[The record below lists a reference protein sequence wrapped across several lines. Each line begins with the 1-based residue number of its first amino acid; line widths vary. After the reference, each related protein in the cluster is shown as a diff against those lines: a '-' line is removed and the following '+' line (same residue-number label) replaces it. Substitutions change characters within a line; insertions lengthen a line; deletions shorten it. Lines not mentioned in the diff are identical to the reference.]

1 MSDIFREIDEELRR
15 DQFSRIWRRFGGL
28 VIAGA
33 LLIVLGTAG
42 YVAWQRWER
51 STAEEETLRLARVI
65 GTAEAGDAAAA
76 AREIGTFAQDAHG
89 GRAVLARLY
98 EAGLLAETGDRAG
111 AARVYDEVAASDA
124 GQPYRDLATL
134 LAVLHRLEEGDPA
147 ELRSRLAPL
156 VGQDSPWRHSAREL
170 DALLMLRAGD
180 RAGAAKIFTE
190 LSEDPAAPQGV
201 RSRAAELA
209 AVHAEA

>member
-1 MSDIFREIDEELRR
+1 MSDIFREIDEEIRR
-15 DQFSRIWRRFGGL
+15 DQLNRIWQRFGGL
-28 VIAGA
+28 IIAVA

-42 YVAWQRWER
+42 YVAWQRWSQ
-51 STAEEETLRLARVI
+51 STAQEETFRLVTTV
-65 GTAEAGDAAAA
+65 GNAEGGDAAAVAGELA
-76 AREIGTFAQDAHG
+76 AFAQDAHG
-89 GRAVLARLY
+89 GRGTIARLY
-98 EAGLLAETGDRAG
+98 EAGLLAGAG
-111 AARVYDEVAASDA
+111 NREEAARVYEEVAASA

-134 LAVLHRLEEGDPA
+134 LAVLNRLDEGDPA
-147 ELRSRLAPL
+147 ELRTRLSPL
-156 VGQDSPWRHSAREL
+156 TAEASPWRHSAREL

-190 LSEDPAAPQGV
+190 LSEDPGAPQGV

>member
-15 DQFSRIWRRFGGL
+15 DQLARIWRRFGGL
-28 VIAGA
+28 IVTGA
-33 LLIVLGTAG
+33 VLVVLGTAG

-51 STAEEETLRLARVI
+51 STAQEETLRLVSTLGAAEGSDPAALARDL
-65 GTAEAGDAAAA
+65 GA
-76 AREIGTFAQDAHG
+76 FAQDAHG

-98 EAGLLAETGDRAG
+98 EAGLMAEAGDREG
-111 AARVYDEVAASDA
+111 AALAYDEVAASDA

-134 LAVLHRLEEGDPA
+134 LAVMNRLETGEPA
-147 ELRSRLAPL
+147 ELRARLAPL
-156 VGQDSPWRHSAREL
+156 TGRDNPWHYSAREL

-180 RAGAAKIFTE
+180 RAGAAKTFTE